1 MEISS
6 THNLQN
12 ALAQLKVSVH
22 ELDLVRND
30 IVKHTEELDGIKEN
44 LENAIVP
51 AVQDTVPGGNPR
63 RRQSAGNR
71 KTAGHRQP

>member
-6 THNLQN
+6 IHNLQN

-30 IVKHTEELDGIKEN
+30 IVKHTEELDGIKGN
-44 LENAIVP
+44 LENAIFLIK
-51 AVQDTVPGGNPR
+51 A
-63 RRQSAGNR
+63 SL
-71 KTAGHRQP
+71 